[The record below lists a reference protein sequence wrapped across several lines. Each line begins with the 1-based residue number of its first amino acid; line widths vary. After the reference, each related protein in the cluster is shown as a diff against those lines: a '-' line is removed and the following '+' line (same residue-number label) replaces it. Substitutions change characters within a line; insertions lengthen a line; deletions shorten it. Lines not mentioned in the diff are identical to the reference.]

1 MLRKS
6 IGSANEDDGRFWILL
21 ERPIV
26 LGWQAMLG
34 ETGKYLQ
41 QQWETLRGEVIGQ
54 EDFRTG
60 TDKMYAFATRG
71 PASAFLDEQGRRWV
85 RKRLLDQSVPF
96 RDEFLDYLFR
106 YRLYSTQ
113 GSPSLTALVPAPPA
127 FIVRTF

>member
-1 MLRKS
+1 MDLLTRMTV
-6 IGSANEDDGRFWILL
+6 AFWILL

-60 TDKMYAFATRG
+60 TDKMYAFATG
-71 PASAFLDEQGRRWV
+71 AL
-85 RKRLLDQSVPF
+85 RLPF
-96 RDEFLDYLFR
+96 
-106 YRLYSTQ
+106 
-113 GSPSLTALVPAPPA
+113 
-127 FIVRTF
+127 